1 MRGIQRVF
9 VVVISQCV
17 LELVCKEKE
26 QETIEKLTN
35 KSFDPSIHPS
45 MHPSTSFRFSN
56 SRFLPSANTPTSR
69 CCSDNAPFPATHDP
83 QSRVS
88 PPILRP
94 HSKSN
99 TDSRHPQRNT
109 DISPSI
115 HSAPFPY
122 MWTLTPRNELH
133 LLVLRVQ
140 REHQSSLHRHHER
153 AVQSRHHKQ
162 PFRVL
167 HQSLRANHLDFRETR
182 RSTCRLQRPHAAA
195 RPQIP
200 QLHTP
205 VARRAQNVL
214 LVRREGHV
222 IDVTAVSAQH
232 FERFPAFQSVH
243 AAFDAFFDPSTAPFR
258 RTTPSRSAGRSR

>member
-1 MRGIQRVF
+1 MSCFLLCSKQK
-9 VVVISQCV
+9 S
-17 LELVCKEKE
+17 EMS
-26 QETIEKLTN
+26 N
-35 KSFDPSIHPS
+35 SFDPSIHPS
-45 MHPSTSFRFSN
+45 IHASIHLTTSFRFSN
-56 SRFLPSANTPTSR
+56 SRFLPSANIPTSR
-69 CCSDNAPFPATHDP
+69 CCSDNAPFPATHDL

-115 HSAPFPY
+115 HSTPFPY

-200 QLHTP
+200 QLHTAI
-205 VARRAQNVL
+205 ARRAQNVL

>member
-1 MRGIQRVF
+1 MSCFLLCSKQK
-9 VVVISQCV
+9 S
-17 LELVCKEKE
+17 EMS
-26 QETIEKLTN
+26 N
-35 KSFDPSIHPS
+35 SFDPSIHPS
-45 MHPSTSFRFSN
+45 IHASIHLTTSFRFSN

-69 CCSDNAPFPATHDP
+69 CCSDNAPFPATHDL

-99 TDSRHPQRNT
+99 TDFRHPQRST

-200 QLHTP
+200 QLHTAI
-205 VARRAQNVL
+205 ARRAQNVL

-243 AAFDAFFDPSTAPFR
+243 AAFDALF
-258 RTTPSRSAGRSR
+258 

>member
-1 MRGIQRVF
+1 MIH
-9 VVVISQCV
+9 
-17 LELVCKEKE
+17 L
-26 QETIEKLTN
+26 
-35 KSFDPSIHPS
+35 SIHPS
-45 MHPSTSFRFSN
+45 IHSSLHPSIHSFIHSSIHLTTSFRFSN
-56 SRFLPSANTPTSR
+56 LRFLPSANTPTSR

-99 TDSRHPQRNT
+99 TDSRHPPRNT
-109 DISPSI
+109 DIFPSI

-153 AVQSRHHKQ
+153 AVQSRHYKQ